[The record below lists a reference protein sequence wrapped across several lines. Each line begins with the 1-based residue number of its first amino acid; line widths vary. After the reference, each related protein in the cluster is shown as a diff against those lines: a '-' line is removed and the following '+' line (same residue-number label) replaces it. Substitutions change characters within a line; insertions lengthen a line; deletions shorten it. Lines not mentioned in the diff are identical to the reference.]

1 MRKGNL
7 MILASILTIFLVAV
21 AVGAGTMA
29 WFSDDETSSIG
40 QITTGTKDLK
50 VKLGDDT
57 PPIGGFSDGIT
68 IPGPQNW
75 DDEDEF
81 TFVIWFKNVG
91 TAGAVYLYREY
102 TGFSGVEGFKDA
114 VEIVSMQEYYASA
127 WDSTNWVMGSSDG
140 TTWSTWGWD
149 HTAPGSDQ
157 NQQFTLRELLDMKPG
172 QYDEKCY
179 DYASAQLPEGDGNPT
194 LDYLPPGGMVAA
206 KYTIKLMGSETTN
219 TLQGASFSFSIL
231 AHMTNEDIGTYAGPD
246 PGP

>member
-1 MRKGNL
+1 MAYAPNL
-7 MILASILTIFLVAV
+7 GVNGTLVLIRTIAGSTSASFSMQVSTDR
-21 AVGAGTMA
+21 GTSFSNVTLDFSNLGQR
-29 WFSDDETSSIG
+29 FSD
-40 QITTGTKDLK
+40 
-50 VKLGDDT
+50 
-57 PPIGGFSDGIT
+57 
-68 IPGPQNW
+68 
-75 DDEDEF
+75 
-81 TFVIWFKNVG
+81 VIWSEDDQLFVG
-91 TAGAVYLYREY
+91 LSKFDATHEVY
-102 TGFSGVEGFKDA
+102 T
-114 VEIVSMQEYYASA
+114 
-127 WDSTNWVMGSSDG
+127 STNGSSWTRRVTPAPLTAFAFYSRIVFSPSLGTYYVKQNGTGAASEHITSTDG